1 MVFDYW
7 FMFPIAICISTIAM
21 GSGVGGAT
29 FFAPIL
35 ILWLGVPIEV
45 AIGIGLI
52 TEVFGFSSGVYA
64 YRKKKLIDYKLA
76 GSMLVISIPLAL
88 LGSFVSN
95 WFDPNILK
103 AILGLGLLAIAYS
116 LLRSPAHEHRELDS
130 GASPVDQKKIIPEGS
145 TTLTSAEGETF
156 VYHVCEKWFGRLVA
170 AVGGFFTGM
179 ISTGLGEL
187 NSYFLLERCKV
198 PSKVA
203 VATSVFAV
211 AFTALAAATGHMIQ
225 FLGSGPEVLYQVL
238 SFVIFTVPGVLIGGQ
253 IGPAFSS
260 RVPQHVLERV
270 LGILFVLIACLTLGQ
285 LVFA

>member
-1 MVFDYW
+1 
-7 FMFPIAICISTIAM
+7 MFPIAIAIATVAM

-52 TEVFGFSSGVYA
+52 TEVFGFASGVYA
-64 YRKKKLIDYKLA
+64 YRKKQLIDYKLA
-76 GSMLVISIPLAL
+76 GSLLMISIPLAL
-88 LGSFVSN
+88 AGSYVSN
-95 WFDPNILK
+95 WFEPAILK
-103 AILGLGLLAIAYS
+103 AILGMGLLAIAYS
-116 LLRSPAHEHRELDS
+116 LLRSPSPEKSEQLNELAILDVKPVA
-130 GASPVDQKKIIPEGS
+130 GA
-145 TTLTSAEGETF
+145 TTLTSAEGEQF
-156 VYHVCEKWFGRLVA
+156 VYKVCEKWMGAIVA

-211 AFTALAAATGHMIQ
+211 AFTALAAATGHVIQ
-225 FLGSGPEVLYQVL
+225 FLGSGPEVINQVF
-238 SFVIFTVPGVLIGGQ
+238 SFVIFTVPGVMIGGQ

-260 RVPQHVLERV
+260 RVPQHVLEKV
-270 LGILFVLIACLTLGQ
+270 LGILFILISALTLGQ
-285 LVFA
+285 LAF

>member
-1 MVFDYW
+1 MTFEYW
-7 FMFPIAICISTIAM
+7 FMFPIAICIATIAM

-35 ILWLGVPIEV
+35 MLWLGVPIEV

-64 YRKKKLIDYKLA
+64 YSKRKLIDYKIA
-76 GSMLVISIPLAL
+76 KNQLVISVPMAL

-116 LLRSPAHEHRELDS
+116 LLRSPHSEQDDSSGQPATADKREVPP
-130 GASPVDQKKIIPEGS
+130 GA
-145 TTLTSAEGETF
+145 TTLTAADGETF
-156 VYHVCEKWFGRLVA
+156 VYQDCGKWFGRMVA

-203 VATSVFAV
+203 VATSVFSV
-211 AFTALAAATGHMIQ
+211 ALTALAAATGHMIQ
-225 FLGSGPEVLYQVL
+225 FLGSGPEVLNQVF
-238 SFVIFTVPGVLIGGQ
+238 SFVIFTIPGVIIGGQ

-260 RVPQHVLERV
+260 RVPQHTLEKT
-270 LGILFVLIACLTLGQ
+270 LGILFVLIAALTLGQ
-285 LVFA
+285 LILL

>member
-1 MVFDYW
+1 MTFECW
-7 FMFPIAICISTIAM
+7 FMFPIAICIATVAM

-35 ILWLGVPIEV
+35 NLWLGVPIEV

-64 YRKKKLIDYKLA
+64 YRKKKLIDYKIAL
-76 GSMLVISIPLAL
+76 SMLVISIPLAL
-88 LGSFVSN
+88 VGGFVSN
-95 WFDPNILK
+95 RFDPNILK
-103 AILGLGLLAIAYS
+103 GILGLGLLAIAYF
-116 LLRSPAHEHRELDS
+116 LLRSPQHEQTDQLNEQANLKNSKPKS
-130 GASPVDQKKIIPEGS
+130 GM
-145 TTLTSAEGETF
+145 TTLTSADGETF
-156 VYHVCEKWFGRLVA
+156 EYQVSGKWFGRLVA

-187 NSYFLLERCKV
+187 NSYYLLEQCKI

-211 AFTALAAATGHMIQ
+211 ALTALAAATGHLIQ
-225 FLGSGPEVLYQVL
+225 FINSGPEVLYEVF
-238 SFVIFTVPGVLIGGQ
+238 SFVIFTVPGVIIGGQ

-260 RVPQHVLERV
+260 RVPQHVLEKG
-270 LGILFVLIACLTLGQ
+270 LGILFILIAALTLGQ
-285 LVFA
+285 LLLV